1 MGCKPVTSIYVNPA
15 DTSSGLRRLFVTGM
29 MVFIVLMI
37 AAVFG
42 AIYYFTADA
51 ETSQGIKQ
59 FMNSM
64 FRVPFEALT
73 EKVHQLMGQAAAPA
87 QRVEL

>member
-1 MGCKPVTSIYVNPA
+1 MRLSAIAA
-15 DTSSGLRRLFVTGM
+15 DAFSDFCRLFVTGM
-29 MVFIVLMI
+29 MAFIIVMI

-51 ETSQGIKQ
+51 QTSQGISQ